1 MRITGDIIQNREVRK
16 ESMMGEIM
24 SVKERIHIRE
34 KTETP
39 NAANRKNKE
48 GAQDTLLNLC
58 IILMWIM
65 VLLTNIKLT
74 SNQGR

>member
-1 MRITGDIIQNREVRK
+1 MRITGDITQNREIRK
-16 ESMMGEIM
+16 ESMVGEIM
-24 SVKERIHIRE
+24 SVKERKHIRE

-39 NAANRKNKE
+39 NAAKNKE